1 MRKKSLER
9 IVLLTSTLWEARG
22 PEVKA
27 FGDYKRQL
35 GFGLIANQVNH
46 LSKRRNRTANGRAP
60 RREVTEGRAEHE
72 RGLSGQLERIE

>member
-9 IVLLTSTLWEARG
+9 IVLLASTLWEARG